1 MSETETGAA
10 VVIFVLT
17 YVGLAVGSIPGLRM
31 DRTGIAL
38 VGAVSMLA
46 FGVESVDVMLAAMP
60 GKTMALFFGMMVIVA
75 QLRASGV
82 LGLGARSF
90 FAAPLSPRLRLLLF
104 MTLSAG
110 LAAVITNDLACL
122 SLAPILAVRAR
133 PMGLR
138 PMPFL
143 LGLAMAAN
151 IGSAATIV
159 GNPQIMFIAQSEALH
174 FASYALWSLV
184 PVILSLVAA
193 WGLIIWLA
201 SPLTVEDLPV
211 NQHPGEEP
219 DPAVNWVSAMIGISV
234 TLAVFVL
241 FFTSIPRVV
250 VVLTAAAVLLM
261 NRRITSRSLL
271 AEVDWSVIIL
281 LASLG
286 VVVSGIQATGLPHEL
301 VTGIE
306 GAGVNPGNPAV
317 LVLITA
323 VLSNLVNNIPAVML
337 LVETL
342 SNLSQ
347 EQASLIALA
356 STFAGNFIVIGSLAN
371 MIALQQA
378 AENGITISF
387 WQHARIGIP
396 VTCVSLAILTSWSFL

>member
-1 MSETETGAA
+1 MTSEN
-10 VVIFVLT
+10 
-17 YVGLAVGSIPGLRM
+17 SSHQR
-31 DRTGIAL
+31 
-38 VGAVSMLA
+38 
-46 FGVESVDVMLAAMP
+46 VD
-60 GKTMALFFGMMVIVA
+60 
-75 QLRASGV
+75 
-82 LGLGARSF
+82 
-90 FAAPLSPRLRLLLF
+90 
-104 MTLSAG
+104 
-110 LAAVITNDLACL
+110 
-122 SLAPILAVRAR
+122 
-133 PMGLR
+133 
-138 PMPFL
+138 
-143 LGLAMAAN
+143 
-151 IGSAATIV
+151 
-159 GNPQIMFIAQSEALH
+159 
-174 FASYALWSLV
+174 
-184 PVILSLVAA
+184 
-193 WGLIIWLA
+193 
-201 SPLTVEDLPV
+201 
-211 NQHPGEEP
+211 
-219 DPAVNWVSAMIGISV
+219 
-234 TLAVFVL
+234 
-241 FFTSIPRVV
+241 
-250 VVLTAAAVLLM
+250 AAAVLLI

-306 GAGVNPGNPAV
+306 GAGVNPANPAV